1 MDVRV
6 DPIDECNYFSMDSCD
21 GLFGP
26 SVIGLVFFFGDL
38 MEKDPSLGVF
48 FFSVRKSLWSRSAAL
63 VRTASQVDMRLMCL
77 KIFNL

>member
-1 MDVRV
+1 MADTVENNPPRVVKMDVRV
-6 DPIDECNYFSMDSCD
+6 DPIDEWNYFSMDSCD

-48 FFSVRKSLWSRSAAL
+48 FCEEESVVAFS
-63 VRTASQVDMRLMCL
+63 CL
-77 KIFNL
+77 G

>member
-6 DPIDECNYFSMDSCD
+6 DPIDEGNYFSMDSCD

-38 MEKDPSLGVF
+38 MEKDPSLGF

-63 VRTASQVDMRLMCL
+63 VRTASQVDMRPMCL
-77 KIFNL
+77 KICNL